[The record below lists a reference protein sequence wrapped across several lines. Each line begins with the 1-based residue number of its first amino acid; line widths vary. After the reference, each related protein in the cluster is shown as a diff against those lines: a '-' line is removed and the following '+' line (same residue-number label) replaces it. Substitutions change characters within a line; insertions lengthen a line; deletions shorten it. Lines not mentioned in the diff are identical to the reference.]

1 MLMTREPY
9 SRPHKLTV
17 NFDPANAPVG
27 PTRRHAVAGPGSYRL
42 SWGSYNKFLAK
53 LASDFPD
60 HAPASATV
68 GQASEPSAIRPKRTA
83 FHRYYTSSTST

>member
-17 NFDPANAPVG
+17 NFDPANAPVS

-53 LASDFPD
+53 LASDFR

-83 FHRYYTSSTST
+83 FHRYHTSSTST